1 MICAVDPG
9 LSGAI
14 AWLDYGGHLIEVR
27 DLPVAK
33 ANGKSELMPAALA
46 DMLRER
52 PATHAFVERVA
63 ARPGAGV
70 SGMFNF
76 GRGYGQIE
84 GVLAALG
91 VPVTLVTPSKW
102 KAALR
107 LPADKSAARLRAAQL
122 WPGLAGTFSRVK
134 DDGRAESALLGLYG
148 AQTLRGSL

>member
-1 MICAVDPG
+1 MIIGCDPG
-9 LSGAI
+9 IHGAI
-14 AWLDYGGHLIEVR
+14 AWLSDAGHLIEVR

-76 GRGYGQIE
+76 GRNFGQIE

-91 VPVTLVTPSKW
+91 VPVSLVAPSKW

-122 WPGLAGTFSRVK
+122 WPGLAGTFARVK
-134 DDGRAESALLGLYG
+134 DDGRAEAALLGLYG
-148 AQTLRGSL
+148 AQTMRGGA

>member
-1 MICAVDPG
+1 MMIGCDPG
-9 LSGAI
+9 IHGAI
-14 AWLDYGGHLIEVR
+14 AWLSDDGHLIEVR

-63 ARPGAGV
+63 SRPGAGV
-70 SGMFNF
+70 ASSFNF

-91 VPVTLVTPSKW
+91 VPVTLVTPAKW

-122 WPGLAGTFSRVK
+122 WPGLAGTFARVK
-134 DDGRAESALLGLYG
+134 DDGRAEAALLGLYG
-148 AQTLRGSL
+148 AQTMRGGA